1 MCSLSFIVK
10 DTKFSLHRERVQLQP
25 GIISFAHI
33 TDYGVFLKEENNF
46 GYQRQKMKRINSLIH
61 SDFPNQSKESVENT
75 QAFAAMSEHLYET

>member
-1 MCSLSFIVK
+1 MCSLSLIVK

-46 GYQRQKMKRINSLIH
+46 RI
-61 SDFPNQSKESVENT
+61 PEAEN
-75 QAFAAMSEHLYET
+75 EKN